1 MKTKHF
7 PRGKKY
13 IRERRRQYKSKELV
27 PKGWPTHLEQYEVL
41 MHPTKG
47 MLSRYGAQPT
57 VSH

>member
-1 MKTKHF
+1 MKTKHL

>member
-13 IRERRRQYKSKELV
+13 IRERRRKYNSKELV
-27 PKGWPTHLEQYEVL
+27 PKGWPTHLEKYEVL

-47 MLSRYGAQPT
+47 MLSLYGA
-57 VSH
+57 